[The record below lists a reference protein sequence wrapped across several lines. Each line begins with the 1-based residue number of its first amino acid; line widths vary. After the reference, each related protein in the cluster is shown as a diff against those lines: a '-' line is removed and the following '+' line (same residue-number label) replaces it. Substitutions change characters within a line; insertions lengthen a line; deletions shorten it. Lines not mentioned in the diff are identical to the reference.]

1 MMKYA
6 NEHSANRRL
15 AVRERRGL
23 SLIEVMVAV
32 MILGITMTF
41 VGHISTG
48 IAQSNRKGDIVAK
61 RTFAMQQQANV
72 VGALPFASLTATILP
87 PTKTFTLG
95 DFSYTRRVSLTK
107 AGNTSIGQ
115 TATITITIVPQTGIP
130 SDTLLRE
137 TLTMYRSSPLCGT
150 ALGIQSC

>member
-1 MMKYA
+1 MILSTVR
-6 NEHSANRRL
+6 SAHLRL
-15 AVRERRGL
+15 APRQRRGL

-48 IAQSNRKGDIVAK
+48 IAQSNRKSDIVAK

-72 VGALPFASLTATILP
+72 VGALPFASLTTTILP
-87 PTKTFTLG
+87 ATKNFTLG
-95 DFSYTRRVSLTK
+95 DFSYTRRISLTK
-107 AGNTSIGQ
+107 TGSASIGQ
-115 TATITITIVPQTGIP
+115 TATIAITIVPQTGIP
-130 SDTLLRE
+130 SDTLLKE

>member
-1 MMKYA
+1 MIFSTR
-6 NEHSANRRL
+6 HSPDSTPDPRQ
-15 AVRERRGL
+15 RRGL
-23 SLIEVMVAV
+23 SLIEVMVSV

-48 IAQSNRKGDIVAK
+48 IAQSNRKSDIIAK

-72 VGALPFASLTATILP
+72 VGALPFASLTSTILP
-87 PTKTFTLG
+87 ATKNFTLG
-95 DFSYTRRVSLTK
+95 DFRYTRRIALTT
-107 AGNTSIGQ
+107 AGSASIGQ

-130 SDTLLRE
+130 SDTLLKK

-150 ALGIQSC
+150 ALGIQPC